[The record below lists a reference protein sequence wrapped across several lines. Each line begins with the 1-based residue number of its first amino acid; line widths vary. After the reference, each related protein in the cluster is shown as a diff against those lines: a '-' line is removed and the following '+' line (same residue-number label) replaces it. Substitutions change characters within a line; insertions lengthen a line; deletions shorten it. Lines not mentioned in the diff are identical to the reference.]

1 MIDNEFDNQ
10 EEEVREYTR
19 EEEEEEERLDLIDVR
34 AALEEAE
41 RDGYIAWEDVKRE
54 LGLS

>member
-1 MIDNEFDNQ
+1 VDDIESQ

-41 RDGYIAWEDVKRE
+41 RDGYIDWEDVKRE
-54 LGLS
+54 LGF